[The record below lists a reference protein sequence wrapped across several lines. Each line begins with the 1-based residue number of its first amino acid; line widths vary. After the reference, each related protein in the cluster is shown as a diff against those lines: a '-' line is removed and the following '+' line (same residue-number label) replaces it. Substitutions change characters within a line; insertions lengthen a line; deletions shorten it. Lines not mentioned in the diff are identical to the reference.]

1 MKEKKRSKLEKYAY
15 ERISDHDYQN
25 RDGQTHILSPE
36 EQEDLKKIRRHSLGF
51 AALAGALGVVACYV
65 PYHAWPWLFPDMM
78 VKIPVWDEYYV
89 IPAWFLIFSL
99 ILVVIEIAFLTY
111 NNIRTVREV
120 SYACGYPNPVDKQ
133 FEERVDQLVSVG
145 LEKKPKNQSEL
156 GINPYYGMPKY
167 YIFLITVFNLI
178 KATLTNAL
186 MKLLVRRL
194 LGRYALRLFVDLL
207 GIPIYAFWNAWAANR
222 VYQEAKSRVL
232 APPNIQILL
241 NHLVETQKDNKEFR
255 DEIYHVLDYLAIM
268 KRAFH
273 DNHYLLSKFTLAEF
287 DIKVDP
293 NHVHDESFLERIK
306 NGSKLTKQGFSQLI
320 LFGMMIEGRLSVTE
334 KRILRKMHEEGIFM
348 YSMDEAKQATK
359 EYYEG
364 RGISTIVE
372 MKNEKLIMKN

>member
-1 MKEKKRSKLEKYAY
+1 MEKKRSKLEKYAY
-15 ERISDHDYQN
+15 SKITDQDYQN
-25 RDGQTHILSPE
+25 RDGQTHILNKE
-36 EQEDLKKIRRHSLGF
+36 EQSDLERIRLYTLVF
-51 AALAGALGVVACYV
+51 AALAGALGVIVCYV
-65 PYHAWPWLFPDMM
+65 PYHVWPLAFPDIPI
-78 VKIPVWDEYYV
+78 KIPVLDEYWFLPV
-89 IPAWFLIFSL
+89 SFLIFSL
-99 ILVVIEIAFLTY
+99 VLVIIEIAFLTY

-120 SYACGYPNPVDKQ
+120 SHACGYPNPIDKK
-133 FEERVDQLVSVG
+133 FEERIDQLVSVG

-156 GINPYYGMPKY
+156 GINPYFGMPKY

-241 NHLVETQKDNKEFR
+241 NHLYETQKDNKEFK
-255 DEIYHVLDYLAIM
+255 DELYHILDYLAIM

-287 DIKVDP
+287 EIKVDP
-293 NHVHDESFLERIK
+293 NHVHDETFLERIK
-306 NGSKLTKQGFSQLI
+306 NGSDITKQGFSQLI
-320 LFGMMIEGRLSVTE
+320 LFGMMIEGRLSMNE
-334 KRILRKMHEEGIFM
+334 KRILKKMQADGTFLFSLEEA
-348 YSMDEAKQATK
+348 EAAAK

-364 RGISTIVE
+364 RGIATIVGLKI
-372 MKNEKLIMKN
+372 KN